1 MNDLIKLFG
10 KGAWLLKGAV
20 LVEDADKKS
29 VPQLS
34 EELRA
39 AGLELPEKPSF
50 DKKSAA
56 RGTIA
61 AKIIAEHNAS
71 GTEDDYRLRFDS
83 LASHDIT
90 YVGIIQTA
98 LASGMKKFPV
108 PYVMTNC
115 HNSLCAVGGTINE
128 DDHLFGLSAAKKF
141 GGEFVPAHLAVIHSY
156 VREMM
161 SGCGRMILGSDS
173 HTRYGALGTMGVGE
187 GGPELVKQLVGRTYD
202 LPRADVAAVYL
213 TGAPKP
219 GVGPQDVAL
228 AIIGAVFKN
237 GFVKNKVMEFVGPG
251 VSKLPVDFRCGVDV
265 MTTETACW
273 SSVWRTDEKVEE
285 YFNIHGRPDAYK
297 RLDPDD
303 AAWYDAAIVVELDK
317 IKPMVAL
324 PFHPSCV
331 YTIDE
336 LSANPHEI
344 LKKVEEDARRKL
356 ENPKLDLGLT
366 KKIDENGKI
375 HVDQG
380 IIAGCSGGTFDNVV
394 AAAQIM
400 KGRSTGSGE
409 FALSIYPGSQPAML
423 ALTNNGSIADLIEAG
438 AVVKTA
444 FCGPCFGAGDTPAN
458 RGFSIRHTTRNFP
471 NREGSKPGEG
481 QISSVALMDARSIAA
496 TAANGGVL
504 TSAERYGELLHEM
517 PYSFCGDIY
526 KKKVFHG
533 YGKGDDDVELIYG
546 PNIKPWPK
554 VWPLA
559 ENLLLMM
566 ASVITDP
573 VTTTDELIPSGETS
587 SLRSNPI
594 KLAQFALSRKDPLYV
609 KRAKEAEQLDIA
621 RREAVEKGKPLPCEV
636 KKLFE
641 IAGVSGAAGE
651 TMIGSLIFA
660 VKPGDGS
667 AREQAASSQKVLGGQ
682 ANIAEEYATKRYR
695 SNLINWGMIPFIA
708 DKGDRDKFE
717 TEQWVFIPGIRK
729 AVVGGEDKVEAQL
742 IGKDGAKKKITLAM
756 PGLSEDD
763 RAVILAGC
771 LMNHYANE

>member
-1 MNDLIKLFG
+1 G
-10 KGAWLLKGAV
+10 
-20 LVEDADKKS
+20 
-29 VPQLS
+29 
-34 EELRA
+34 
-39 AGLELPEKPSF
+39 
-50 DKKSAA
+50 
-56 RGTIA
+56 
-61 AKIIAEHNAS
+61 
-71 GTEDDYRLRFDS
+71 
-83 LASHDIT
+83 
-90 YVGIIQTA
+90 
-98 LASGMKKFPV
+98 
-108 PYVMTNC
+108 
-115 HNSLCAVGGTINE
+115 
-128 DDHLFGLSAAKKF
+128 
-141 GGEFVPAHLAVIHSY
+141 
-156 VREMM
+156 
-161 SGCGRMILGSDS
+161 
-173 HTRYGALGTMGVGE
+173 
-187 GGPELVKQLVGRTYD
+187 
-202 LPRADVAAVYL
+202 
-213 TGAPKP
+213 
-219 GVGPQDVAL
+219 
-228 AIIGAVFKN
+228 
-237 GFVKNKVMEFVGPG
+237 
-251 VSKLPVDFRCGVDV
+251 
-265 MTTETACW
+265 
-273 SSVWRTDEKVEE
+273 
-285 YFNIHGRPDAYK
+285 
-297 RLDPDD
+297 
-303 AAWYDAAIVVELDK
+303 AAIVVELDK

-366 KKIDENGKI
+366 EKIDENGKI

-533 YGKGDDDVELIYG
+533 YGKGDDDVELVYG

-682 ANIAEEYATKRYR
+682 ADIAEEYATKRYR

-729 AVVGGEDKVEAQL
+729 AVAGGEDKVEAQL